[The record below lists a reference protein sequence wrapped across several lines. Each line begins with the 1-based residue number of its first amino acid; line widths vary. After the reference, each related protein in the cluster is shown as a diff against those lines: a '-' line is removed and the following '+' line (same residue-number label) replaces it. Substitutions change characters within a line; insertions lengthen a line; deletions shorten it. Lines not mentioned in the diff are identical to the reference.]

1 MPSSAS
7 PLQVVILA
15 AGQGKR
21 MHSDLPKVLHPL
33 AGRPLLAHV
42 LDTARSLAPH
52 RLCVVLGYGASR
64 VRERFADAKAEWA
77 LQERQLGTGHAVAQ
91 ALPSLDRDGTVLVL
105 YGDVPL
111 IASAT
116 LRSLVDAAAGGA
128 LALLTQEVEDPAGYG
143 RIVRDGAGKVARIV
157 EEKDATPAQRGIR
170 EVNTGVVAAPR
181 KALDG
186 WLGKL
191 GNDNAQGEYYLTDI
205 VAAAVADGVPVE
217 VRHPASADECL
228 GVNSKSELAS
238 LERRFQMT
246 QAAKLLESGVTL
258 ADPARIDVRGEL
270 ECGRDVSI
278 DVNCIFEGRVVLAD
292 GVRIGANCILRDVTL
307 GAGTEVKPFS
317 LLEEARVGANARIGP
332 YARIRPGTTLDDEV
346 HVGNFVEVK
355 ASTIGRGSKA
365 NHLSYIGDSTVG
377 RDVNVGAG
385 TITCNYD
392 GANKHRTVIEDDV
405 HIGSDV
411 QLIAPVTVGRGATIA
426 AGATITDDVPAGGL
440 TLTEKKQVTKP
451 GWQRPRKNKK

>member
-1 MPSSAS
+1 MPDPMPSSAP

-33 AGRPLLAHV
+33 AGRALLARV
-42 LDTARSLAPH
+42 IDTARTLAPH
-52 RLCVVLGYGASR
+52 RLCVVLGYGAAT

-111 IASAT
+111 IAAAT

-128 LALLTQEVEDPAGYG
+128 LALLTREVEDPAGYG

-157 EEKDATPAQRGIR
+157 EEKDATPAARGIR

-186 WLGKL
+186 WLAKL
-191 GNDNAQGEYYLTDI
+191 GNHNLQGEYYLTDI

-228 GVNSKSELAS
+228 GVNRKSELAS

-411 QLIAPVTVGRGATIA
+411 QLIAPVT
-426 AGATITDDVPAGGL
+426 
-440 TLTEKKQVTKP
+440 
-451 GWQRPRKNKK
+451 